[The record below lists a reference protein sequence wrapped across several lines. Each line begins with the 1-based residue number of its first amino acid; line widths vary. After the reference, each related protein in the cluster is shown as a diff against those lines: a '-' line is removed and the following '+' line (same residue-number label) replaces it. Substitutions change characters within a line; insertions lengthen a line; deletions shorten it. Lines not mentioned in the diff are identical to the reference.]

1 MAPLAPPASPFP
13 QLSFCLFAAP
23 TSLSTSFILT
33 FKSFQACSEMAQTLL
48 LLFAG
53 LWNAENPRTGGRAGL
68 HARSGHR
75 GPGAFAGRW
84 ASGSKNVG
92 QGRGCCRLLQA
103 PTGRMLLAF
112 QVSFLLTMP
121 GPCFFLPE
129 DPRIT
134 PSVPFLQEGHSYLP
148 SGMMSSPSSWF
159 LLITGPPVFRRGCQ
173 RKQTQAC
180 WGFQSCRCFL
190 MVLKRV

>member
-1 MAPLAPPASPFP
+1 
-13 QLSFCLFAAP
+13 
-23 TSLSTSFILT
+23 
-33 FKSFQACSEMAQTLL
+33 MAQTLP

-68 HARSGHR
+68 PARSGLR

-121 GPCFFLPE
+121 GPRFFLPK

-148 SGMMSSPSSWF
+148 TKWHDVLTSYLVPAHNRPSSF
-159 LLITGPPVFRRGCQ
+159 QERMSEKTNPGMFGFPVMQVFSDG
-173 RKQTQAC
+173 
-180 WGFQSCRCFL
+180 S
-190 MVLKRV
+190 

>member
-1 MAPLAPPASPFP
+1 
-13 QLSFCLFAAP
+13 
-23 TSLSTSFILT
+23 
-33 FKSFQACSEMAQTLL
+33 MAQTLP

-68 HARSGHR
+68 PARSGRR

-92 QGRGCCRLLQA
+92 QGRGCSRLLQG

-121 GPCFFLPE
+121 GPRFFASGGSQNHSQCSISSGKSLLFTGWH
-129 DPRIT
+129 DVLT
-134 PSVPFLQEGHSYLP
+134 FYLVPAHNR
-148 SGMMSSPSSWF
+148 PSSF
-159 LLITGPPVFRRGCQ
+159 QERTSEETNPGVFGFPVMQVFSDG
-173 RKQTQAC
+173 
-180 WGFQSCRCFL
+180 S
-190 MVLKRV
+190 